1 MILKGSHMTEEEMLA
16 LLEDIQKDVKAILS
30 KESTAYHP
38 VADVPILDPF
48 WDYSK
53 KF

>member
-1 MILKGSHMTEEEMLA
+1 MTEEEMLA
-16 LLEDIQKDVKAILS
+16 LFEDIQKDVRATLS
-30 KESTAYHP
+30 KESTPCYP

-48 WDYSK
+48 WDYSE